1 MATQITVQQG
11 IQRGVTYRF
20 RYRALN
26 KYGWSEYSDTSYIL
40 AAQVPSKPKIP
51 VFKEATVT
59 TIKIDLEL
67 NINNGGTPITLYE
80 LEINDG
86 TLNGAFTPVTSYTQT
101 SEFIIDKTA
110 EGLTTGL
117 IYKIRFRARNLIG
130 PGEYSNTLY
139 VALNDIPVTP
149 LVPSRNEDSTTKT
162 QIAVTW

>member
-1 MATQITVQQG
+1 
-11 IQRGVTYRF
+11 
-20 RYRALN
+20 LN

-86 TLNGAFTPVTSYTQT
+86 TLNGAFTPVTSYT
-101 SEFIIDKTA
+101 
-110 EGLTTGL
+110 
-117 IYKIRFRARNLIG
+117 
-130 PGEYSNTLY
+130 
-139 VALNDIPVTP
+139 
-149 LVPSRNEDSTTKT
+149 
-162 QIAVTW
+162 